1 MEQLIR
7 IGLDTSK
14 RFFQLHGV
22 DAAERPVLR
31 RQLRRSEV
39 IGFFSRLAP
48 TLVALE
54 ACGASHYW
62 ARELRALGHD
72 ARLIAPQLAKPYVKR
87 GKNDSADAQAV
98 CEAASRP
105 TMRFVAVKSAGQQA
119 ALMLAGQRER
129 LVRQRVQ
136 LANTIRGHAAEFGIV
151 AAKGR
156 AQIPALLQRVQRDEV
171 PELARARFAD
181 LADEY
186 AGLEARIA
194 NIDARLKAWYKDNET
209 ARRLADIT
217 WRRTVDR
224 LASGDEDTRFSSLPL
239 GARLC
244 RLARA
249 DAARSLDRRQ
259 GAARPHHARRRRDAA
274 QSFGGRR
281 HGDDLADPA
290 RRRTPGFVT
299 PSLALAPRVIAA
311 QAGKT
316 RGSRARQQDCAHRL
330 EADDERRTLCRR
342 AAACGDRLN
351 PTPRHEAASRE
362 AAPNLASEGADGL
375 IVRSVTGDTP
385 RNPVAD
391 KAASSDWNSRR
402 GNHLGQRRSPHQQ
415 AGHMDASER
424 QLKKS
429 ARSTCKSAAVHT
441 WIASSPG

>member
-1 MEQLIR
+1 VEQLIR

-105 TMRFVAVKSAGQQA
+105 TIRFVAVKSAGQQA

-171 PELARARFAD
+171 PELARAVCRSG
-181 LADEY
+181 
-186 AGLEARIA
+186 GLCRARSA
-194 NIDARLKAWYKDNET
+194 HRPDRCTAQSLVQRQRDGAP
-209 ARRLADIT
+209 ARRHT

-239 GARLC
+239 RGAIM
-244 RLARA
+244 
-249 DAARSLDRRQ
+249 
-259 GAARPHHARRRRDAA
+259 P
-274 QSFGGRR
+274 
-281 HGDDLADPA
+281 
-290 RRRTPGFVT
+290 PG
-299 PSLALAPRVIAA
+299 S
-311 QAGKT
+311 G
-316 RGSRARQQDCAHRL
+316 
-330 EADDERRTLCRR
+330 
-342 AAACGDRLN
+342 
-351 PTPRHEAASRE
+351 
-362 AAPNLASEGADGL
+362 
-375 IVRSVTGDTP
+375 
-385 RNPVAD
+385 
-391 KAASSDWNSRR
+391 
-402 GNHLGQRRSPHQQ
+402 
-415 AGHMDASER
+415 
-424 QLKKS
+424 
-429 ARSTCKSAAVHT
+429 
-441 WIASSPG
+441 

>member
-1 MEQLIR
+1 VEQLIR

-156 AQIPALLQRVQRDEV
+156 AQIPALLQRVKRDEV
-171 PELARARFAD
+171 PELARALFAD

-194 NIDARLKAWYKDNET
+194 QIDARLKAWYKDNET
-209 ARRLADIT
+209 ARRLADIPG
-217 WRRTVDR
+217 VGP
-224 LASGDEDTRFSSLPL
+224 LIASLLVMKTPDSQAFRF

-244 RLARA
+244 HLARA

-259 GAARPHHARRRRDAA
+259 GAARPHHARRRPDAA

-299 PSLALAPRVIAA
+299 PSFALAPRVIAA

-351 PTPRHEAASRE
+351 PTPRHEAAH
-362 AAPNLASEGADGL
+362 
-375 IVRSVTGDTP
+375 TGRTAQTESFDP
-385 RNPVAD
+385 
-391 KAASSDWNSRR
+391 
-402 GNHLGQRRSPHQQ
+402 
-415 AGHMDASER
+415 
-424 QLKKS
+424 
-429 ARSTCKSAAVHT
+429 
-441 WIASSPG
+441 